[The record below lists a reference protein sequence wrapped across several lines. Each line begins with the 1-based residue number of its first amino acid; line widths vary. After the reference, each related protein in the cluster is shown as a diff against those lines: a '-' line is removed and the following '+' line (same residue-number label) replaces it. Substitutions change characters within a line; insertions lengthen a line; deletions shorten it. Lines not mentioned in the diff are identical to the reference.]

1 MADAHYRTALV
12 TGASSGI
19 GAATARALRSHG
31 LEVIACA
38 RREDRLKALADE
50 IGARYIV
57 CDLRDQQAV
66 YEALGGLEVDVLVN
80 NAGIGR
86 GFTSITKA
94 SPEDIEATVGLN
106 VMGLLHAV
114 RALVPGMIDR
124 ARGHIVNIGSV
135 AGLHGCA
142 PVVYGASKGA
152 VHLLSQDLR
161 MDLSGS
167 GVRVTEICP
176 GRVMTEF
183 FDIAFDD
190 EEAKRKFTSG
200 FTLLEAGDVA
210 ECVVHA
216 INAPWRVNIA
226 TIEVI
231 PTEQAIGG
239 VQIQAARTETRP

>member
-19 GAATARALRSHG
+19 GAATARALRRQG

-38 RREDRLKALADE
+38 RRGDHLKALADE
-50 IGARYIV
+50 IGARFIV
-57 CDLRDQQAV
+57 CDLRDKQAV
-66 YEALGGLEVDVLVN
+66 YDAFGDLEVDVLVN
-80 NAGIGR
+80 NAGVGR

-94 SPEDIEATVGLN
+94 KPEDIETTVGLN
-106 VMGLLHAV
+106 VTGVLHAT
-114 RALVPGMIDR
+114 RAVVPGMVDR
-124 ARGHIVNIGSV
+124 ARGHVVNIGSV

-142 PVVYGASKGA
+142 PVIYGASKGA

-161 MDLSGS
+161 MDLSGT

-176 GRVMTEF
+176 GRVMTGF
-183 FDIAFDD
+183 FDVAFDD
-190 EEAKRKFTSG
+190 EEAKKKFTSG
-200 FTLLEAGDVA
+200 FTLLEADDVA

-216 INAPWRVNIA
+216 VNAPWHVNIA

-239 VQIQAARTETRP
+239 VQIQAARTGTDS